1 MRRHRLTGK
10 QREALYASEAKKAR
24 EAERGEFPIC
34 RLCDLPIVAGSL
46 WDENHEAHKPAWL
59 GGVTD
64 GISHRR
70 CNRLHN
76 NHHDTPRFAKSERV
90 RKRFL
95 DLTRSRTPM
104 AGGREDGIKKT
115 MRGEV
120 VDRTTGLPWRPRS

>member
-1 MRRHRLTGK
+1 MRGLTNK
-10 QREALYASEAKKAR
+10 QREALYASEAEKAR
-24 EAERGEFPIC
+24 AKDRGEFPIC
-34 RLCDLPIVAGSL
+34 QLCDQPIIAGSL
-46 WDENHEAHKPAWL
+46 WDQNHQGHKPRWL

-76 NHHDTPRFAKSERV
+76 NQIDTPLFAKSERV

-95 DLTRSRTPM
+95 DLTRSRTPLP
-104 AGGREDGIKKT
+104 GGRDDDLKKT

-120 VDRTTGLPWRPRS
+120 VDRETGLPWRPRT